1 MFEDFVNFLI
11 DQFYFIIINTKQ
23 LIIRIHT
30 IVMLNK
36 LIKFESNII
45 NCFTTMIRLALKF
58 LETELCWNE
67 TIYSSTWSKAPS
79 TLKTVKLGKSQPCTN
94 FSINVFPEPKAPSS
108 SKTVRLGKPHPLVLH
123 CENYA
128 WL

>member
-36 LIKFESNII
+36 LIIFESNII

-67 TIYSSTWSKAPS
+67 TILLLHLVKSAIYTQDG
-79 TLKTVKLGKSQPCTN
+79 KTRKISAVHKLFHKRFPRVKSA
-94 FSINVFPEPKAPSS
+94 I
-108 SKTVRLGKPHPLVLH
+108 
-123 CENYA
+123 
-128 WL
+128 